1 MSVKFSAANAKIKA
15 LVDVKVLRENFLI
28 GAKALRKVYSFDL
41 ASGWSC
47 PFANECFS
55 KVIVTIEGRHKIK
68 DGANTQFRCFS
79 ASQEVAF
86 PSAYN
91 LRMNNFNLMRV
102 YKNTSDMVEAI
113 QEAMPQNL
121 GICRIHVAG
130 DFFNQDYFDA
140 WLQIALDNPSRL
152 FYAYT
157 KSLNYWYNRKNDIP
171 NNFILTAS
179 LGGRLDHLIPQ
190 YGLRTARVVFS
201 EEEAAE
207 LGLEI
212 DHTDEHAA
220 NPFTKDK
227 DFALLIHGQ
236 QPAGSEASLAIKE
249 LKSKGVKFSYSSN

>member
-1 MSVKFSAANAKIKA
+1 MSVKFSVANAKIKA
-15 LVDVKVLRENFLI
+15 LADVSILAENFLKGVQNKI
-28 GAKALRKVYSFDL
+28 YSFDL

-55 KVIVTIEGRHKIK
+55 KVVTIEGKHKIK
-68 DGANTQFRCFS
+68 DGANTKFRCFS

-86 PSAYN
+86 PSAYD

-102 YKNTSDMVEAI
+102 FKNTGDMVAAI
-113 QEAMPQNL
+113 QSVLPKNL

-140 WLQIALDNPSRL
+140 WLKIALDNPSRL

-157 KSLNYWYNRKNDIP
+157 KSLNYWINRRNLIP
-171 NNFILTAS
+171 DNFVLTAS
-179 LGGRLDHLIPQ
+179 LGGRLDHLIPKH
-190 YGLRTARVVFS
+190 GLRTARVVFS
-201 EEEAAE
+201 EQEAAE

-220 NPFTKDK
+220 NPFTKNN

-249 LKSKGVKFSYSSN
+249 LKKQGVKFSYSSN